1 MCFASMSGMFQCFSV
16 FLCLHIAWGRYVI
29 FRYLQLIQGN
39 GSTAIHFNGGII
51 DWGATGL
58 PSQPTGIHDHGSIDF
73 REWGSAF
80 WFQNIRMAYYPNLQ
94 DNDADLLVGLFKHY
108 VAQLDVQRARCK
120 AWFGHA
126 GIFFAET
133 SYFWGS
139 YTPQDYGCGR
149 VKQKDVANP
158 YIWHHIE
165 GGIELAQ
172 LMVRHWH
179 YTMDMDVLEH
189 YTIPW
194 TDEVLRWY
202 DLHYERTSNGTI
214 LMLNAKACE
223 SYNHCTNPAPQI
235 AGLRMVVQ
243 GLLSIPTALLGEARH
258 AFLTNFSAQ
267 IPEIPLMLSCQG
279 DTSGGKSA
287 RCQVGGGAPRPHV
300 VQIAPCLIG
309 LNSSADA
316 PHARGG
322 FPSKSHTVNR
332 EAVETYPIW
341 PYEIRELYSDG
352 NTIGQNT
359 QDYRRCERNSS
370 KLQTHRTQF
379 QCIQFVQKL
388 DMLSVSRWVCTTHR
402 SAISNTN
409 ARPQHSTL
417 LIENS
422 RKNEE
427 IINRP

>member
-1 MCFASMSGMFQCFSV
+1 
-16 FLCLHIAWGRYVI
+16 
-29 FRYLQLIQGN
+29 
-39 GSTAIHFNGGII
+39 
-51 DWGATGL
+51 
-58 PSQPTGIHDHGSIDF
+58 
-73 REWGSAF
+73 
-80 WFQNIRMAYYPNLQ
+80 
-94 DNDADLLVGLFKHY
+94 
-108 VAQLDVQRARCK
+108 
-120 AWFGHA
+120 
-126 GIFFAET
+126 
-133 SYFWGS
+133 
-139 YTPQDYGCGR
+139 
-149 VKQKDVANP
+149 
-158 YIWHHIE
+158 
-165 GGIELAQ
+165 
-172 LMVRHWH
+172 MVRHWH

-243 GLLSIPTALLGEARH
+243 GLLSIPTAFLGEARH

-359 QDYRRCERNSS
+359 QDYRRCERNST